1 MTEPSGSLPMDPPY
15 MIFHVVDS
23 TENPFALV
31 VRARNTWLVLDAAG
45 QRNRSCST
53 RDQDHL

>member
-1 MTEPSGSLPMDPPY
+1 MAEPSGSLPMDPSH
-15 MIFHVVDS
+15 MIFHVIDS

-31 VRARNTWLVLDAAG
+31 VRAINTWLVLDPAS
-45 QRNRSCST
+45 QRKGSCST